1 MPATIEITTHL
12 AAPPERISAEI
23 MRPALLLHV
32 SAPML
37 RFQPIDPPALPET
50 WRDGQYKLRML
61 AFGILPVGWQTV
73 GLETQPMR
81 GEVWSIRDNG
91 HGAMIKTW
99 DHMIEVAPDGDGS
112 RYTDR
117 VTVDAGWLTPF
128 VALFAR
134 IFYRHRQRRWRRL
147 VANGFDYGR

>member
-1 MPATIEITTHL
+1 M
-12 AAPPERISAEI
+12 
-23 MRPALLLHV
+23 
-32 SAPML
+32 
-37 RFQPIDPPALPET
+37 
-50 WRDGQYKLRML
+50 
-61 AFGILPVGWQTV
+61 V

-99 DHMIEVAPDGDGS
+99 DHMIEVAPDGDGT
-112 RYTDR
+112 RFTDR

-134 IFYRHRQRRWRRL
+134 VFYRHRQRRWRRL
-147 VANGFDYGR
+147 IANGFDYGR